1 MDATLTIAPPPW
13 RIMLRP
19 TAWEQRNTP
28 VRLTSRTDRQS
39 SNPSSS
45 AGAGRLIPALL
56 TRRSTRRNV
65 SSATSVMADTAR
77 GAATSVSTAIA
88 RHPSASSSRTVSS
101 AEGKFVSAATTDAPQ
116 RQRARQTLRPIPA
129 PPPVTMATEPERLKR
144 SARYAAPG
152 RSDFVT
158 RARPTSMQG
167 PSAKGLDDRQRL
179 AELDHRPVLD
189 ADLHDAPPAAR
200 FDRVHEFHD
209 LDDPNR
215 IVLGDE
221 APELDEGRSSGSGGP
236 VEGAHHRRL
245 HLVPSLPDRP
255 RTSLRARSGHPP
267 RPPARP
273 PAPAPPS
280 GHTAPG

>member
-77 GAATSVSTAIA
+77 GAARSVSTAIA
-88 RHPSASSSRTVSS
+88 RRPSASSSRTVSS

-116 RQRARQTLRPIPA
+116 RPR
-129 PPPVTMATEPERLKR
+129 ATEPERLKR

-179 AELDHRPVLD
+179 TELDHGPVVA
-189 ADLHDAPPAAR
+189 ADLPDAPPAAR

-236 VEGAHHRRL
+236 VEGAHHR
-245 HLVPSLPDRP
+245 
-255 RTSLRARSGHPP
+255 
-267 RPPARP
+267 
-273 PAPAPPS
+273 
-280 GHTAPG
+280 